1 MQYCAMPA
9 SVNFKSEEMG
19 RACSTA
25 IEHTPHDR
33 DSMGSIPASS
43 WAFFLNGPS
52 SCASLIKVPLV
63 SEILLIFLS

>member
-25 IEHTPHDR
+25 IEYAHHDR
-33 DSMGSIPASS
+33 DAMGSIPVSS
-43 WAFFLNGPS
+43 LAFFLNVPS
-52 SCASLIKVPLV
+52 SCASLTQAPLV
-63 SEILLIFLS
+63 SEIQLIFLS